1 MKIATEVNRNEYD
14 REIYLKGQEFL
25 EWNKVGLGR
34 FGLALDDESHFE
46 IECAKIDDK
55 LITSANIFKNTLTLY
70 DGAKVKGLHFKL
82 YPLNHKDERV
92 EHYFISYTGNC
103 RVIKKNDIDD
113 VDLYAEEKK

>member
-1 MKIATEVNRNEYD
+1 MKISTEANRNEYD

-34 FGLALDDESHFE
+34 FGLALDDEARFE
-46 IECAKIDDK
+46 IECVKIVDK
-55 LITSANIFKNTLTLY
+55 LIISANIFKNTLTLY
-70 DGAKVKGLHFKL
+70 DGTKVKGLHFKL

-103 RVIKKNDIDD
+103 RVIKKDDIDD
-113 VDLYAEEKK
+113 VDLYAEE